1 MKKAFFACLAAA
13 LAAGTFTSCKNT
25 SAEVRNDVDSISY
38 AAGVMYSDGLLDY
51 QINRNGLDSAY
62 VKEFIKGIQD
72 GAKEKS
78 AKEKAYNAGLMIGD
92 QLKSQIFPM
101 INEQILGNDSARVV
115 NEEAF
120 FDTFIR
126 ALNGEAMDMT
136 SDKAQIFIREASE
149 KNHEKQ
155 MEAQYASNK
164 AAGKAWLENNKTA
177 DGVVTTE
184 SGLQYKIIKLGNG
197 EKPSATDRVVCNY
210 RGTLIDGTEFDSS
223 YKRNEPTTFALN
235 SVIPGWTEGFQLM
248 PAGSKFELY
257 IPYELAYKAQD
268 RGNIKPF
275 STLIFEIEF
284 LKIEK

>member
-1 MKKAFFACLAAA
+1 MKKLIFACLAAA

-72 GAKEKS
+72 GAKDKS

-92 QLKSQIFPM
+92 QIKNQIFPM

-115 NEEAF
+115 NEEVF

-155 MEAQYASNK
+155 MEAQYGANK

-257 IPYELAYKAQD
+257 VPYELAYKAQD

>member
-1 MKKAFFACLAAA
+1 MKKVFFACLAAA

-72 GAKEKS
+72 GAKDKS

-92 QLKSQIFPM
+92 QIKNQIFPM

-115 NEEAF
+115 NEEVF

-155 MEAQYASNK
+155 MEAQYGANK

-248 PAGSKFELY
+248 PAGTKFELY
-257 IPYELAYKAQD
+257 VPYELAYKAQD

-275 STLIFEIEF
+275 STLIFEVDFI
-284 LKIEK
+284 KIEK

>member
-1 MKKAFFACLAAA
+1 MIFACLAAA

-72 GAKEKS
+72 GAKDKS

-92 QLKSQIFPM
+92 QIKNQIFPM

-115 NEEAF
+115 NEEVF

-155 MEAQYASNK
+155 MEAQYGANK

-257 IPYELAYKAQD
+257 VPYELAYKAQD

>member
-1 MKKAFFACLAAA
+1 MKKVLFACLAAA

-38 AAGVMYSDGLLDY
+38 AAGVMYADGLIDY
-51 QINRNGLDSAY
+51 QINRNGLDSTY
-62 VKEFIKGIQD
+62 IKEFIKGIQD

-78 AKEKAYNAGLMIGD
+78 AKEKAYNAGLQIGD
-92 QLKSQIFPM
+92 QLKNQIFPM

-115 NEEAF
+115 NEEVF

-126 ALNGEAMDMT
+126 SIQGEAMDMT
-136 SDKAQIFIREASE
+136 SESAQLFIREASE
-149 KNHEKQ
+149 KSHEKQ
-155 MEAQYASNK
+155 MEAQYGANK

-184 SGLQYKIIKLGNG
+184 SGLQYKVIKLGNG

>member
-1 MKKAFFACLAAA
+1 MKKMIFACLAAA

-51 QINRNGLDSAY
+51 QINRNGLDTTY
-62 VKEFIKGIQD
+62 VKEFIKGILE

-78 AKEKAYNAGLMIGD
+78 AKEKAYNAGLQIGD
-92 QLKSQIFPM
+92 QLKNQIFPM

-115 NEEAF
+115 NEEVF
-120 FDTFIR
+120 FDTFVR
-126 ALNGEAMDMT
+126 ALQGEAMDMT
-136 SDKAQIFIREASE
+136 SESAQLFIREASD
-149 KNHEKQ
+149 KSHEKQ
-155 MEAQYASNK
+155 MEAQYGSNK
-164 AAGKAWLENNKTA
+164 EAGKAWLENNKTA

-184 SGLQYKIIKLGNG
+184 SGLQYKVIKLGNG
-197 EKPSATDRVVCNY
+197 EKPKATDRVVCNY

>member
-1 MKKAFFACLAAA
+1 MKKLIFACLAAA

-25 SAEVRNDVDSISY
+25 SAEVRNEVDSISY

-72 GAKEKS
+72 GAKDKS

-92 QLKSQIFPM
+92 QIKNQIFPM

-115 NEEAF
+115 NEEVF

-155 MEAQYASNK
+155 MEAQYGANK

>member
-1 MKKAFFACLAAA
+1 MIFACLAAA

-92 QLKSQIFPM
+92 QIKNQIFPM

-115 NEEAF
+115 NEEVF

>member
-1 MKKAFFACLAAA
+1 MKKVLFACLAAA

-38 AAGVMYSDGLLDY
+38 AAGVMYADGLIDY
-51 QINRNGLDSAY
+51 QINRNGLDSTY
-62 VKEFIKGIQD
+62 IKEFIKGIQD

-78 AKEKAYNAGLMIGD
+78 AKEKAYNAGLQIGD
-92 QLKSQIFPM
+92 QLKNQIFPM

-115 NEEAF
+115 NEEVF

-126 ALNGEAMDMT
+126 SIQGEAMDMT
-136 SDKAQIFIREASE
+136 SESAQLFIREASD
-149 KNHEKQ
+149 KSHEKQ
-155 MEAQYASNK
+155 MEAQYGSNK
-164 AAGKAWLENNKTA
+164 EAGKAWLEKNKTA

-184 SGLQYKIIKLGNG
+184 SGLQYKVIKLGNG

>member
-1 MKKAFFACLAAA
+1 MKKMIFACLAAA

-72 GAKEKS
+72 GAKDKS

-92 QLKSQIFPM
+92 QIKNQIFPM

-115 NEEAF
+115 NEEVF

-155 MEAQYASNK
+155 MEAQYGANK

-257 IPYELAYKAQD
+257 VPYELAYKAQD
-268 RGNIKPF
+268 RGNI
-275 STLIFEIEF
+275 
-284 LKIEK
+284 

>member
-1 MKKAFFACLAAA
+1 MKKMIFACLAAA

-62 VKEFIKGIQD
+62 VKEFIKGIKD
-72 GAKEKS
+72 GAKDKS

-92 QLKSQIFPM
+92 QIKNQIFPM

-115 NEEAF
+115 NEEVF

-155 MEAQYASNK
+155 MEAQYGANK

-268 RGNIKPF
+268 RGNIKQF